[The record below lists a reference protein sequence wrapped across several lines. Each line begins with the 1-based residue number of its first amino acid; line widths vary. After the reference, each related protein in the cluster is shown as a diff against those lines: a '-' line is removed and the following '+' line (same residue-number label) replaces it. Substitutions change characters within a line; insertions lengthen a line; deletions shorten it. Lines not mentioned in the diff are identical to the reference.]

1 MERVVLTDTGET
13 LTATDERSRH
23 VPGPGRNEPCPCG
36 SGRKTK
42 RCCGQTH
49 GPSEDQLAR
58 AHVAALAQEAVPD
71 LAGLSDRAL
80 DQLWEG
86 LIDLPSLDYSLLVT
100 LPKLIGPDL
109 RRLRESIEHDD
120 PDWGW
125 HALTTVAKQI
135 DTPQQ
140 RARLAD
146 AIVRLRDQHR
156 LKRRQAAYA
165 LLDLSTRSTRLIGAS
180 LLEAVAV
187 SAGVNRTP
195 CGLHI
200 AA

>member
-1 MERVVLTDTGET
+1 M
-13 LTATDERSRH
+13 
-23 VPGPGRNEPCPCG
+23 PKQGRNDPCPCG

-42 RCCGQTH
+42 RCCGQQR
-49 GPSEDQLAR
+49 GPSEEQLAR
-58 AHVAALAQEAVPD
+58 AHVAQLARQAVPD

-80 DQLWEG
+80 DHLWDG
-86 LIDLPSLDYSLLVT
+86 LMDLPGVDYSLLVT
-100 LPKLIGPDL
+100 LPRLIGPDL
-109 RRLRESIEHDD
+109 QRLRESIEHDD

-125 HALTTVAKQI
+125 DALTAVHRQI

-156 LKRRQAAYA
+156 INRGQAAYA
-165 LLDLSTRSTRLIGAS
+165 LLDLSTSSTRFVAAS

-187 SAGVNRTP
+187 SAGVSRTP
-195 CGLHI
+195 GGLHL

>member
-1 MERVVLTDTGET
+1 M
-13 LTATDERSRH
+13 
-23 VPGPGRNEPCPCG
+23 PGPGRNQLCRCG

-42 RCCGQTH
+42 RCCGEQR
-49 GPSEDQLAR
+49 GPSQDQLAR
-58 AHVAALAQEAVPD
+58 AHVAQLARQAIPD
-71 LAGLSDRAL
+71 LAGLSDHAL
-80 DQLWEG
+80 DHLAEG
-86 LIDLPSLDYSLLVT
+86 LIDLPAIDLSLLVT
-100 LPKLIGPDL
+100 LPKLITPDL
-109 RRLRESIEHDD
+109 QRLRESIEHDD

-125 HALTTVAKQI
+125 DALTAVHRQI

-156 LKRRQAAYA
+156 INRRQAAYA
-165 LLDLSTRSTRLIGAS
+165 LLDLHTPSTRFIAAS

-187 SAGVNRTP
+187 SVGINRTP
-195 CGLHI
+195 GGLHI

>member
-1 MERVVLTDTGET
+1 M
-13 LTATDERSRH
+13 
-23 VPGPGRNEPCPCG
+23 PGPGRNQPCPCG

-42 RCCGQTH
+42 HCCGQQR
-49 GPSEDQLAR
+49 GPSDEQLAR
-58 AHVAALAQEAVPD
+58 AHVAALTRQAIPD

-80 DQLWEG
+80 DHLWEG
-86 LIDLPSLDYSLLVT
+86 LMDLPGVDLSLLVT

-109 RRLRESIEHDD
+109 QRLRDAIEHDD

-125 HALTTVAKQI
+125 DALTAVAEQI

-146 AIVRLRDQHR
+146 AIVDLRDQHHIN
-156 LKRRQAAYA
+156 RRQAAYA
-165 LLDLSTRSTRLIGAS
+165 LLDLDTPSTRFIGAS

-187 SAGVNRTP
+187 SVGVSRTP
-195 CGLHI
+195 GGLHI

>member
-1 MERVVLTDTGET
+1 M
-13 LTATDERSRH
+13 
-23 VPGPGRNEPCPCG
+23 PGPGRNEPCPCG

-42 RCCGQTH
+42 RCCGQQR
-49 GPSEDQLAR
+49 GPADDQLAR
-58 AHVAALAQEAVPD
+58 AHVATLCREAIGD
-71 LAGLSDRAL
+71 LADLSDDAL
-80 DQLWEG
+80 DLLWED

-100 LPKLIGPDL
+100 LPELIGPDL
-109 RRLRESIEHDD
+109 QRLRESVQDDD

-125 HALTTVAKQI
+125 DALTTVAQQI

-146 AIVRLRDQHR
+146 AIITLRDQDRIGPRH
-156 LKRRQAAYA
+156 AAYA
-165 LLDLSTRSTRLIGAS
+165 LLDLNAQSTRLIGAS

-187 SAGVNRTP
+187 SVGAHRTP
-195 CGLHI
+195 GGLQI

>member
-1 MERVVLTDTGET
+1 M
-13 LTATDERSRH
+13 
-23 VPGPGRNEPCPCG
+23 PGPGRNQPCHCG

-42 RCCGQTH
+42 HCCGERR
-49 GPSEDQLAR
+49 GPSQAQLAR
-58 AHVAALAQEAVPD
+58 AHVAALCHQTVDELD
-71 LAGLSDRAL
+71 GLSDRAL
-80 DQLWEG
+80 DHLSEA
-86 LIDLPSLDYSLLVT
+86 LMDLPALDLSLLVT

-109 RRLRESIEHDD
+109 QRLREAIERDD

-125 HALTTVAKQI
+125 DALTNVHQQI

-146 AIVRLRDQHR
+146 AIIGLRDQGRIGH
-156 LKRRQAAYA
+156 RQAAYA
-165 LLDLSTRSTRLIGAS
+165 LLDLHTPSTRLIAAS

-187 SAGVNRTP
+187 SIGVNRTP
-195 CGLHI
+195 GGLQI

>member
-1 MERVVLTDTGET
+1 
-13 LTATDERSRH
+13 
-23 VPGPGRNEPCPCG
+23 VPDPGRNQPCPCG

-42 RCCGQTH
+42 RCCGQRR

-58 AHVAALAQEAVPD
+58 AHVAQLCRQAIGD
-71 LAGLSDRAL
+71 LAGLSDAAL
-80 DQLWEG
+80 DHLWEE
-86 LIDLPSLDYSLLVT
+86 LMELPRLDLSLLVT

-109 RRLRESIEHDD
+109 QRLREAIEEDD

-125 HALTTVAKQI
+125 DALTAVAAQI

-140 RARLAD
+140 RAGLAD
-146 AIVRLRDQHR
+146 AILALRDQHR
-156 LKRRQAAYA
+156 LNRRQAAYA
-165 LLDLSTRSTRLIGAS
+165 LLDLNSPSTRFIGAS

-187 SAGVNRTP
+187 SVGASRTP
-195 CGLHI
+195 GGLHI